1 MRDIIKKIIFVI
13 IAFIMMGNMFFR
25 NNYFLMNNYNYIM
38 GGCMIVLLLL
48 SVILDVLDN
57 GNISRKNLFGYFVI
71 GILAAKFLGFINTN
85 LI

>member
-25 NNYFLMNNYNYIM
+25 NNNFLMNNYNYIM
-38 GGCMIVLLLL
+38 GGCMIALLLL
-48 SVILDVLDN
+48 SVILDLLDN
-57 GNISRKNLFGYFVI
+57 GSISRKNLFGYLVI
-71 GILAAKFLGFINTN
+71 SVLAAKFLGLVNTN